1 MTRKETIQAIHIG
14 MQIVKERKQEGYEI
28 LATGE
33 MGIGNTTTSSAV
45 ACSLTGEPVE
55 VMTGRGAGLSDKGL
69 TRKKAVIRE
78 GLDKWRPDPSDV
90 VDVLSKVGGLDLAGL
105 AGVFLGC
112 AKYQIPAV
120 LDGFISSVAALAAA
134 RIHPA
139 VRNYLFASHCSKEPA
154 HARILKELGMEA
166 PLRVEMAL
174 GEGTGACALFPLLDM
189 AMAVYEEMSSFDDI
203 QIAQYEEFTT

>member
-1 MTRKETIQAIHIG
+1 
-14 MQIVKERKQEGYEI
+14 
-28 LATGE
+28 
-33 MGIGNTTTSSAV
+33 
-45 ACSLTGEPVE
+45 
-55 VMTGRGAGLSDKGL
+55 MTGRGAGLSDKGL

-166 PLRVEMAL
+166 PLCLEMAL